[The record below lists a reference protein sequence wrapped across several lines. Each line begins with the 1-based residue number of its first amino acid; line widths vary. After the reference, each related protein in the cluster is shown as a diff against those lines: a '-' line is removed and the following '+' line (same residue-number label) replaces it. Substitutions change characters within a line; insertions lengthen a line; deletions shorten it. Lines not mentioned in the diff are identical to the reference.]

1 MKDTYTWNWAT
12 AYWIAWITI
21 GFLPLEI
28 WALASRKPQYT
39 LSDQVWH
46 LEGQGASFA
55 RYFVFA
61 FLLWLLVHMVWR
73 KFT

>member
-1 MKDTYTWNWAT
+1 MEKYTWNWASI
-12 AYWIAWITI
+12 YWAAWIGA
-21 GFLPLEI
+21 GFLPLEL
-28 WALASRKPQYT
+28 WAIASGQPQYT

-46 LEGQGASFA
+46 LEGQGASFG

-61 FLLWLLVHMVWR
+61 FLLWLLIHMVWR

>member
-1 MKDTYTWNWAT
+1 MPHYTWNWASV
-12 AYWIAWITI
+12 YWLLWLVL

-28 WALASRKPQYT
+28 WALVTRQPQYT

-46 LEGQGASFA
+46 LEGSGMTAARFA
-55 RYFVFA
+55 VFA
-61 FLLWLLVHMVWR
+61 ILLWLLIHMVWA